1 MQISQLTVAASG
13 KIRVTVM
20 LAADT
25 HVNLKVLS
33 ARSGVT
39 MNDIMSSAI
48 QMYLQ
53 KDVDPSAASPL
64 N

>member
-1 MQISQLTVAASG
+1 MKIPELTVTASD
-13 KIRVTVM
+13 KVRVTVL

-33 ARSGVT
+33 ARTGVT

-48 QMYLQ
+48 EMYLQ
-53 KDVDPSAASPL
+53 KSVDPTDTAF
-64 N
+64 